1 MTKNKKFWETT
12 FKDKQMMWG
21 DEPSTTTA
29 LSVALFKNN
38 GLKKLLIPGFG
49 YGRNGKVF
57 SDDGFDVTG
66 IEISETA
73 IGIAK
78 KQYGNTMK
86 IHHGNV
92 NHMPFDN
99 EIYDGVFCYALL
111 HLLDEKERTNLIN
124 KCYQQLKNDGYM
136 VFVTLSKQSQTYGE
150 GVEISKDRFASKH
163 GVNLFYYDEAAIKAQ
178 FSSYGLLEVKE
189 VNEYS
194 QIFWLIVCKSM

>member
-1 MTKNKKFWETT
+1 MTKNKESWETT

-38 GLKKLLIPGFG
+38 SLKKLLIPGFG

-57 SDDGFDVTG
+57 SDNGFDVTG

-78 KQYGNTMK
+78 RQYGNTMK

-92 NHMPFDN
+92 NNMPFDN

-111 HLLDEKERTNLIN
+111 HLLDEEERTNLIHN
-124 KCYQQLKNDGYM
+124 CYQQLKDGGYM
-136 VFVTLSKQSQTYGE
+136 VFVTLSTNSQTYGE

-163 GVNLFYYDEAAIKAQ
+163 GVNLFYYNEVAIKAQ

-189 VNEYS
+189 VGEYS
-194 QIFWLIVCKSM
+194 QIFWLIVCKST